1 MTPQQLKNAILQQ
14 AIQGK
19 LVEQR
24 AEEGT
29 GEELFK
35 EIQKFEG
42 SLIRNRSIKKEK
54 PFPRIDE
61 NEYLFDIP
69 DNWIWV
75 RFGEL
80 GRYKK
85 GPFGSALTKNIFVP
99 KGENTIKVYEQKNAI
114 KKDASIG
121 EYYITRDYY
130 INKLSGFSVEA
141 GDIIV
146 SCAGTIGETFIM
158 PDNIEEGI
166 INQALMRMRLFEPIF
181 VEYFLLYFDYVLKKN
196 ARENSKGSAI
206 KNIPPF
212 AILKNYLVPLPPLAE
227 QKRIVEKIEELL
239 PLVERYE
246 KAWAR
251 LEELNKKFPLDMQKA
266 ILGQAIQGKLV
277 QQRAEEGTGEELY
290 KAIQDEKQ
298 QLIQEGKLKKQKVLP
313 EITEDEIPFEI
324 PETWKWVRLGEV
336 LYKLTDGAHSTP
348 KYTEEGIPFIS
359 VKDLSSGYLNFD
371 SCKYITEEE
380 HSILFNRCNPEFGDI
395 LLTKVGTTGIPV
407 IVDTDKQFSLFV
419 SVALLKFNQL
429 KLSNIFLKYLINSP
443 LVQIQAK
450 ENTKGV
456 GNKNWV
462 MRDIANTIIPLPPL
476 AEQKRIVEKIEELLP
491 LVEKLK

>member
-1 MTPQQLKNAILQQ
+1 
-14 AIQGK
+14 
-19 LVEQR
+19 
-24 AEEGT
+24 
-29 GEELFK
+29 
-35 EIQKFEG
+35 
-42 SLIRNRSIKKEK
+42 
-54 PFPRIDE
+54 
-61 NEYLFDIP
+61 
-69 DNWIWV
+69 
-75 RFGEL
+75 
-80 GRYKK
+80 
-85 GPFGSALTKNIFVP
+85 
-99 KGENTIKVYEQKNAI
+99 
-114 KKDASIG
+114 
-121 EYYITRDYY
+121 
-130 INKLSGFSVEA
+130 
-141 GDIIV
+141 
-146 SCAGTIGETFIM
+146 M
-158 PDNIEEGI
+158 P
-166 INQALMRMRLFEPIF
+166 
-181 VEYFLLYFDYVLKKN
+181 V
-196 ARENSKGSAI
+196 
-206 KNIPPF
+206 PPF
-212 AILKNYLVPLPPLAE
+212 AE

-246 KAWAR
+246 KAWTR

-277 QQRAEEGTGEELY
+277 EQRAEEGTGEELY

-298 QLIQEGKLKKQKVLP
+298 ELIQEGKLKKQKALP

-380 HSILFNRCNPEFGDI
+380 HSILFNRCNPEFGDV

-476 AEQKRIVEKIEELLP
+476 SEQKRIVEKIEELLP

>member
-24 AEEGT
+24 AEEYVST
-29 GEELFK
+29 ELFNAKKNIDMNVPEFEIPNNWKLSTIEGVSKVISTKKYQIRESETLKDGLYPVISQSK
-35 EIQKFEG
+35 EAVIGYSNDTNK
-42 SLIRNRSIKKEK
+42 LLVIKKPVIIFGDHTTVVK
-54 PFPRIDE
+54 YIDF
-61 NEYLFDIP
+61 N
-69 DNWIWV
+69 
-75 RFGEL
+75 
-80 GRYKK
+80 
-85 GPFGSALTKNIFVP
+85 FVV
-99 KGENTIKVYEQKNAI
+99 GADGIKI
-114 KKDASIG
+114 
-121 EYYITRDYY
+121 
-130 INKLSGFSVEA
+130 
-141 GDIIV
+141 
-146 SCAGTIGETFIM
+146 
-158 PDNIEEGI
+158 
-166 INQALMRMRLFEPIF
+166 FEPIDDI
-181 VEYFLLYFDYVLKKN
+181 EPKFLKYSIDFLSIGLEKKGGYS
-196 ARENSKGSAI
+196 RHYKFI
-206 KNIPPF
+206 KNLSLP
-212 AILKNYLVPLPPLAE
+212 VPPLAE

-246 KAWAR
+246 KAWTR

-277 QQRAEEGTGEELY
+277 EQRAEEGTGQELFE
-290 KAIQDEKQ
+290 AIQNEKQ
-298 QLIQEGKLKKQKVLP
+298 QLIEEGKLKKQKVLP

-324 PETWKWVRLGEV
+324 PESWKWVRLGEL